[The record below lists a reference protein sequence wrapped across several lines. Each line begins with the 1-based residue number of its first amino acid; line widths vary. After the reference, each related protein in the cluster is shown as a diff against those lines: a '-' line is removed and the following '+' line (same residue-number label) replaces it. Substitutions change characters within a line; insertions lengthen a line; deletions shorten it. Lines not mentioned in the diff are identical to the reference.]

1 MKRLLSQVLYGL
13 IWLCSIISLGAYFV
27 GVFCEFHTAM
37 AFLSVAVGGMMCAFL
52 LMLWRDY
59 LGE

>member
-13 IWLCSIISLGAYFV
+13 IWLCSIIGFGAYIV

-37 AFLSVAVGGMMCAFL
+37 AFLSVAVGSIMCAFI